1 MTSKKQKACDK
12 GRIFN
17 DWSNISELKEH
28 NIKHNFKRQH
38 EGKGEI

>member
-17 DWSNISELKEH
+17 DRSSEYFTV
-28 NIKHNFKRQH
+28 IA
-38 EGKGEI
+38 GKVGALYGQKVFLN